1 MNNAMQSWG
10 FIRLLCEYCIYYCTM
25 SSGTIIAV
33 MHVDDFLS
41 VASSVEENEHFKAQL
56 HKRWEISEGD
66 VSFMLGIVEI
76 ILLRVKR

>member
-1 MNNAMQSWG
+1 MKQAGCVWNITMNNAMQSWG

-56 HKRWEISEGD
+56 HK
-66 VSFMLGIVEI
+66 
-76 ILLRVKR
+76 